1 MYNHLLPFSKFISDK
16 LEKTFDIT
24 GVFFGFALGF
34 IVITLA
40 IGLLFLVFSVFYPRQ
55 VALQH
60 PDSVAL
66 SLSLYG
72 CATIKIFGPTATVVN
87 FFTNIFLKLTRQKTG
102 NYNKVFSQESV
113 MSMIEVGQESGEIK
127 EEGKK
132 MISSIFDF
140 DDKLAYEIMTPRTD
154 VFMID
159 LDDETEEYIDN
170 LMELRYS
177 RIPVCREDSDNII
190 GILNIKDFLIKA
202 REEGFE
208 NVHIENILR
217 EPYLVP
223 ETKNIDSLF
232 FELQRKKQHIAVLI
246 DEYGGFSGIVTMEDI
261 IEEIM
266 GDIDDEYD
274 EEENPVEKVGKHE
287 FILDGKMD
295 LDDVNE
301 ELGTDLDSETSET
314 VGGLI
319 MDMMGEIPDETSDL
333 ENKNKDF
340 LYGNYKFTVLE
351 IKDRR
356 IEKVRMEI
364 LPEKTEEKVE
374 NSDNERSTQ

>member
-1 MYNHLLPFSKFISDK
+1 MREQGSVDLWWEILIIILSLVFGGLSSAIEKAVEEVKRESIKVLAADKDVRAERVLHLNIDRGSIYATTLIVHSFAILFISGVVMYNHLLPFSKFISDK

-34 IVITLA
+34 IVIALA

-159 LDDETEEYIDN
+159 LDDET
-170 LMELRYS
+170 L
-177 RIPVCREDSDNII
+177 
-190 GILNIKDFLIKA
+190 
-202 REEGFE
+202 
-208 NVHIENILR
+208 
-217 EPYLVP
+217 
-223 ETKNIDSLF
+223 
-232 FELQRKKQHIAVLI
+232 
-246 DEYGGFSGIVTMEDI
+246 
-261 IEEIM
+261 
-266 GDIDDEYD
+266 
-274 EEENPVEKVGKHE
+274 
-287 FILDGKMD
+287 
-295 LDDVNE
+295 
-301 ELGTDLDSETSET
+301 
-314 VGGLI
+314 
-319 MDMMGEIPDETSDL
+319 
-333 ENKNKDF
+333 
-340 LYGNYKFTVLE
+340 
-351 IKDRR
+351 
-356 IEKVRMEI
+356 
-364 LPEKTEEKVE
+364 
-374 NSDNERSTQ
+374 